1 MAKTI
6 PFETPFKP
14 NEKVRATEDLP
25 NVPKGMRGKVQVAN
39 GIRWKRYWVR
49 FDNGVS
55 LGQIDHGRLVRA
67 KDWARWEAEASAP
80 ATAAT
85 ATGEGA
91 AAAATAGAADAG
103 GGAVVNG
110 VTVPQKL
117 LDRSAAAHARLGR

>member
-49 FDNGVS
+49 FDNGVA
-55 LGQIDHGRLVRA
+55 LGQIDHQKLVRA
-67 KDWARWEAEASAP
+67 KDWDRWKAEASAP
-80 ATAAT
+80 ATAAV
-85 ATGEGA
+85 AAGEGA
-91 AAAATAGAADAG
+91 AAGAAAGAADAG